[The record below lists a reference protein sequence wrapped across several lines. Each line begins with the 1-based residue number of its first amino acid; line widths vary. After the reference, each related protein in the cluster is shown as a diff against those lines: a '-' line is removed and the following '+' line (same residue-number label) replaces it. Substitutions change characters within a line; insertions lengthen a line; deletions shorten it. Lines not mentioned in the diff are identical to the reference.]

1 MNVELLALIGG
12 ALTAMLIAVALRE
25 VQREYAVLLS
35 LCCAAALMIW
45 AVGTIRPVV
54 EQIGTLVESTGL
66 DPQYS
71 GILLKALG
79 IALCTQLACD
89 ACKDAGESAIGDKIE
104 FCGRAALA
112 ALSLPLFLE
121 ILSLAQKIFAV

>member
-45 AVGTIRPVV
+45 AVGTIDVYKRQAVSIHRHRRFAV
-54 EQIGTLVESTGL
+54 AQRENSLRL
-66 DPQYS
+66 
-71 GILLKALG
+71 
-79 IALCTQLACD
+79 IAGKQC
-89 ACKDAGESAIGDKIE
+89 
-104 FCGRAALA
+104 LA
-112 ALSLPLFLE
+112 AAGPVGLQIDPLNRMLRDHRMRRGSHLDHQVVTGAFHHRKVL
-121 ILSLAQKIFAV
+121 LTAG